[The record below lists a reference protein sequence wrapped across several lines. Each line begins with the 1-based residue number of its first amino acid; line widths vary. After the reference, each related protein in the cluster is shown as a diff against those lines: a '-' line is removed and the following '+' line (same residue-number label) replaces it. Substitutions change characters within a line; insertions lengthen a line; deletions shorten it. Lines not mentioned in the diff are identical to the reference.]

1 METIEIRAGNQDLTF
16 RVQFEH
22 DDIHGAPWEEC
33 DGHGVVSDWEHRD
46 KRPGE
51 LILNTDRG
59 AKRFY
64 DFAETCKKALAEGWD
79 AHPYNTDGKETK
91 RQQAAKAARA
101 DYEYLR
107 AWCND
112 EWHYVIIIVTLLDD
126 EGNETEVS
134 DSLGGVETLNDH
146 HHEQA
151 RLIADELA
159 RGYGVSWD
167 RISKETYGYTQQKAG

>member
-1 METIEIRAGNQDLTF
+1 METIKISVGNQDLTF
-16 RVQFEH
+16 RVRFEY
-22 DDIHGAPWEEC
+22 DTDHGAPWEMF
-33 DGHGVVSDWEHRD
+33 DGHGVVSDWEHRE
-46 KRPGE
+46 KRAGE
-51 LILNTDRG
+51 LVLCSDRG

-64 DFAETCKKALAEGWD
+64 DFAESCRKALAEGWD
-79 AHPYNTDGKETK
+79 AHPYNEGQETK

-112 EWHYVIIIVTLLDD
+112 EWHFVGVIVTLLDD

-134 DSLGGVETLNDH
+134 DTIWGIETLNDH

-167 RISKETYGYTQQKAG
+167 RISKETYGYTQKKAG

>member
-1 METIEIRAGNQDLTF
+1 METIQINIGGQEFTF
-16 RVQFEH
+16 RVQFER
-22 DDIHGAPWEEC
+22 DDNHGAPWEEY
-33 DGHGVVSDWEHRD
+33 DGHGVVSGWEHRD

-51 LILNTDRG
+51 LVLSSDRG

-64 DFAETCKKALAEGWD
+64 DFAESCKKALAERWD
-79 AHPYNTDGKETK
+79 AHPYNEGQETK

-112 EWHYVIIIVTLLDD
+112 EWHYVGVIVTLLDD

-134 DSLGGVETLNDH
+134 DAIWGIETLGDS

-159 RGYGVSWD
+159 RGYGVTWG
-167 RISKETYGYTQQKAG
+167 RISKETYGYTQKKAG